1 MPSYSHTCLSIER
14 AMSYVGDLDSV
25 RSLLGTLAQ
34 SLQGDLPEIQ
44 ARLDAGD
51 LPGVQRLLHQF
62 KGFAPVFCTQ
72 ALSDEVARVE
82 SMSKGDDVPAMRSA
96 YAHLAPRLQQLLV
109 EVQTELA
116 SPR

>member
-1 MPSYSHTCLSIER
+1 MSSHPHTCLSIER

-62 KGFAPVFCTQ
+62 KGFAPVFCTEP
-72 ALSDEVARVE
+72 LSDEVARVE
-82 SMSKGDDVPAMRSA
+82 RLSKGDDAPTVRSA
-96 YAHLAPRLQQLLV
+96 YAHLAPRLQQLLA
-109 EVQTELA
+109 EVQAELA
-116 SPR
+116 RPR